1 MGCYSAFK
9 LIMRPTLTYIL
20 PDAPGGVFTY
30 VRNLLSSSTSDR
42 FETFAVR
49 TGSRFCEP
57 AANERIGA
65 DHEIRFPH
73 QLPKE
78 NLYSVAR
85 RLLRVIPRG
94 PGVVVTNDFL
104 ELAAF
109 SIYDPHKMI
118 LMVIH
123 GDYDY
128 YYGLAAKHA
137 NIIDYFVASS
147 KHMAANLCNLLP
159 ERSESV
165 LHLPYGVTI
174 PAHSRKPRPGTLRAV
189 FIGRMEGQ
197 KRVLDLPEIDRELH
211 RLGVRVEWTMI
222 GSGPDE
228 NPLRKAWAWNPEVRW
243 TGTIPN
249 EAARKQ
255 LLESDIMVMPSQSE
269 GFPVTLVEAAAA
281 GVVPVAS
288 DLPSGIPEIV
298 IPGRT
303 GFRLP
308 IGDTRQ
314 FAVAIAS
321 LAADPNM
328 LEEMSANVRNIAVR
342 NFDIRENVKAYDRIY
357 ASFAEPRPNRRQ
369 WQTLQ
374 YGSRLDQPWIP
385 NFAVRAIRS
394 VTRRDL

>member
-1 MGCYSAFK
+1 
-9 LIMRPTLTYIL
+9 MRPTLTYIL
-20 PDAPGGVFTY
+20 PDLAGGVFTY
-30 VRNLLSSSTSDR
+30 VRNLLGSSTSDS
-42 FETFAVR
+42 FETSAVLTR
-49 TGSRFCEP
+49 SRYCGP
-57 AANERIGA
+57 TTNEHIGA
-65 DHEIRFPH
+65 DHEICFPH

-85 RLLRVIPRG
+85 RLLRVIPQG

-109 SIYDPHKMI
+109 SIYDPQKMI
-118 LMVIH
+118 VMLMH

-128 YYGLAAKHA
+128 YYGLASKHA

-147 KHMAANLCNLLP
+147 QHMAAKLGNLLP
-159 ERSESV
+159 DRPESV
-165 LHLPYGVTI
+165 LCLPYGVTI

-189 FIGRMEGQ
+189 FIGRITGQ
-197 KRVLDLPEIDRELH
+197 KRALDLPEIDRELH
-211 RLGVRVEWTMI
+211 RIGVKVEWTVI

-228 NPLRKAWAWNPEVRW
+228 KALREAWAWNPEVRW
-243 TGTIPN
+243 TGMIPN
-249 EAARKQ
+249 EAAREH
-255 LLESDIMVMPSQSE
+255 LLESDIFVMPSQSE

-298 IPGRT
+298 IPGST

-314 FAVAIAS
+314 FAAAIAS
-321 LAADPNM
+321 LASDRKM
-328 LEEMSANVRNIAVR
+328 LEDMSTAVRMIAV
-342 NFDIRENVKAYDRIY
+342 NKFDIREKVKAYDRLY
-357 ASFAEPRPNRRQ
+357 ESYAEPRPNRRQ
-369 WQTLQ
+369 QQTLQ

-385 NFAVRAIRS
+385 NLAVRAIRS
-394 VTRRDL
+394 VSRRDL

>member
-1 MGCYSAFK
+1 M
-9 LIMRPTLTYIL
+9 L
-20 PDAPGGVFTY
+20 GGVFSY
-30 VRNLLSSSTSDR
+30 ARNLLSSSTSDR
-42 FETFAVR
+42 FETFAVL
-49 TGSRFCEP
+49 THSKFCES
-57 AANERIGA
+57 AANECIGA
-65 DHEIRFPH
+65 EHEIRLPH

-85 RLLRVIPRG
+85 RLLQVIPRG

-109 SIYDPHKMI
+109 SIYDPHKMVVMI
-118 LMVIH
+118 VH

-147 KHMAANLCNLLP
+147 KHMAGKLANLLP
-159 ERSESV
+159 ERAESV

-174 PAHSRKPRPGTLRAV
+174 PERSRRPRTGALRAI
-189 FIGRMEGQ
+189 FIGRMAGQ

-211 RLGVRVEWTMI
+211 RLGVKVAWTVI

-228 NPLRKAWAWNPEVRW
+228 KLLREMWAWNPEVRW
-243 TGTIPN
+243 TGMIPN
-249 EAARKQ
+249 EAARAL
-255 LLESDIMVMPSQSE
+255 LLESDVFVMPSQSE

-288 DLPSGIPEIV
+288 DLPSGVPEIV

-303 GFRLP
+303 GFRIP

-314 FAVAIAS
+314 FAAAIAS
-321 LAADPNM
+321 LVFDAKM
-328 LEEMSANVRNIAVR
+328 LEEMSANVRDIAIS
-342 NFDIRENVKAYDRIY
+342 NFDIRENVKAYDRLY
-357 ASFAEPRPNRRQ
+357 ESYAEPRVDRRSLQ
-369 WQTLQ
+369 VLQ

>member
-1 MGCYSAFK
+1 
-9 LIMRPTLTYIL
+9 MRPTLTYIL
-20 PDAPGGVFTY
+20 PDLLGGVFTY
-30 VRNLLSSSTSDR
+30 VHNLLRSSTSDS
-42 FETFAVR
+42 FETFAVL
-49 TGSRFCEP
+49 TSSKFCGP
-57 AANERIGA
+57 TANQRIGA
-65 DHEIRFPH
+65 DHEIHVPH

-85 RLLRVIPRG
+85 RLMRAVPRG

-118 LMVIH
+118 VMLMH
-123 GDYDY
+123 GDWDDY
-128 YYGLAAKHA
+128 YDLAAKHA

-147 KHMAANLCNLLP
+147 KHMAANLRRLLP

-174 PAHSRKPRPGTLRAV
+174 PVHSRRPRPGTLRAV
-189 FIGRMEGQ
+189 FIGRMAGQ

-211 RLGVRVEWTMI
+211 RLGVKVEWSMI

-228 NPLRKAWAWNPEVRW
+228 NPLRDAWAWNPEVRW
-243 TGTIPN
+243 TGSIPN
-249 EAARKQ
+249 EAAREH

-269 GFPVTLVEAAAA
+269 GFPVTLVEAAVA

-288 DLPSGIPEIV
+288 DLPSGVPEIV
-298 IPGRT
+298 IPGYS

-308 IGDTRQ
+308 IGETRQ
-314 FAVAIAS
+314 FAAAIAS
-321 LAADPNM
+321 LASDPIM
-328 LEEMSANVRNIAVR
+328 LEEMSANVRNIAVS
-342 NFDIRENVKAYDRIY
+342 NFDIRENVKAYDRLY
-357 ASFAEPRPNRRQ
+357 ASFEEPRANRRQ
-369 WQTLQ
+369 QQTLQ

-385 NFAVRAIRS
+385 NFAVRAMRS